1 MVPGKKDIAEAGSR
15 NHRQY
20 QHEHNGAF
28 QPDHFGV
35 STHQDGCSNG
45 GPLDLSMWQVHQR
58 ALINNFRSRSQPFP
72 PSSPVSSTIP
82 FISHPLWFRSPTKSV
97 PSTSEL
103 LQVFPTLPKS
113 SQVTPRRHPTQTVTR
128 LNTISLTNHL
138 NWWSPL
144 HHP

>member
-45 GPLDLSMWQVHQR
+45 GPLDLSMWQVWFTN
-58 ALINNFRSRSQPFP
+58 ALL
-72 PSSPVSSTIP
+72 STIFEVEVNP
-82 FISHPLWFRSPTKSV
+82 SLPQALCQAQSLSFPIHYGFDRRPSRFQAPQSCSKYFQRCQSHPKSPRDDI
-97 PSTSEL
+97 PL
-103 LQVFPTLPKS
+103 
-113 SQVTPRRHPTQTVTR
+113 R
-128 LNTISLTNHL
+128 L
-138 NWWSPL
+138 
-144 HHP
+144 